1 MTIDDIILYIGI
13 ASGIGIIA
21 LLVPGYFRKLLND
34 NPARSKTLMRNQ

>member
-21 LLVPGYFRKLLND
+21 MLLPGYFRRLLNE
-34 NPARSKTLMRNQ
+34 NPRSHAKDLLRH

>member
-21 LLVPGYFRKLLND
+21 MLLPGYFRKLLND
-34 NPARSKTLMRNQ
+34 NPARSKSVIRG